1 MFVSYYVK
9 DQETYVIN
17 YEDREN
23 GESLMV
29 LTLPVD
35 PSQWHEHTVT
45 LCDDPSNSLD
55 AVKLV
60 GFHALNANHGRLTE
74 KQVMDM
80 VAEVTRE
87 ANMLI
92 LERTFIENH
101 PIYGTSVF
109 HSDYHIYVMR
119 DDCSMDEEH

>member
-23 GESLMV
+23 GESLMA

-55 AVKLV
+55 TVKLV
-60 GFHALNANHGRLTE
+60 GFHMLTANRGRLTE

-92 LERTFIENH
+92 LEHAYISSH
-101 PIYGTSVF
+101 PIFGTSVF
-109 HSDYHIYVMR
+109 HSDYFLT
-119 DDCSMDEEH
+119 MDNECFMHEER